1 MAEPS
6 ANAGLSLASATA
18 DLGPETM
25 LEVSQ
30 VTAGY
35 GRTMIV
41 RDVSISV
48 GQGEIVAIVGRN
60 GVGKTTL
67 MKAIIGL
74 LPLAHGRIA
83 FAGADVT
90 AAPAN
95 QRARQGMGYVPQGRG
110 IFPGLTVA
118 ENLEMGELINARAGG
133 ARPHDVAY
141 QYFPRLA
148 ERREQR
154 AGTLSGGEQAMLAIG
169 RVLVG
174 QPTLMLLDEPSE
186 GLQPNLVQ
194 QIGDDINRINREL
207 GTTVLFV
214 EQNIELVMSL
224 AQRGYVMDKGQ
235 VKTVLDAGQV
245 TDQAVLVGHLAV

>member
-1 MAEPS
+1 MRPAAAPGITGNEGVS
-6 ANAGLSLASATA
+6 S
-18 DLGPETM
+18 M

-30 VTAGY
+30 VTTGY

-41 RDVSISV
+41 RDVSLSV
-48 GQGEIVAIVGRN
+48 QPGEIVAIVGRN

-74 LPLAHGRIA
+74 LPLARGTIA
-83 FAGADVT
+83 FVGTSVSSL
-90 AAPAN
+90 PAN
-95 QRARQGMGYVPQGRG
+95 ERAQRGIGYFPQGRG
-110 IFPGLTVA
+110 IFPGLTVE
-118 ENLEMGELINARAGG
+118 ENLRMGALINAKAGG
-133 ARPHDVAY
+133 LRPLDIAF

-148 ERREQR
+148 ERRSQR
-154 AGTLSGGEQAMLAIG
+154 AGTLSGGEQAMLSIG
-169 RVLVG
+169 RVLIG

-194 QIGDDINRINREL
+194 QIGDDIKRINGEL

-214 EQNIELVMSL
+214 EQNIELVMNL

-235 VKTVLDAGQV
+235 VSAELSGPQV
-245 TDQAVLVGHLAV
+245 TNQDALIRHLAV

>member
-1 MAEPS
+1 
-6 ANAGLSLASATA
+6 
-18 DLGPETM
+18 M
-25 LEVSQ
+25 LDVSQ
-30 VTAGY
+30 VTTGY

-41 RDVSISV
+41 RDVSLSIQS
-48 GQGEIVAIVGRN
+48 GEIVAIVGRN

-74 LPLAHGRIA
+74 LALTKGTIA
-83 FAGADVT
+83 FAGKNVSAL
-90 AAPAN
+90 PAN
-95 QRARQGMGYVPQGRG
+95 DRAQRGMGYFPQGRG
-110 IFPGLTVA
+110 IFPGLTVE
-118 ENLEMGELINARAGG
+118 ENLDMGELINTKARG
-133 ARPHDVAY
+133 ARPVRKDIAF

-148 ERREQR
+148 ERRQQR
-154 AGTLSGGEQAMLAIG
+154 AGTLSGGEQAMLSIG

-194 QIGDDINRINREL
+194 QIGDDIKRINSEL

-224 AQRGYVMDKGQ
+224 AQRGYVIDKGQ
-235 VKTVLDAGQV
+235 VSAALSGSEATNQDVLIQ
-245 TDQAVLVGHLAV
+245 HLAV

>member
-1 MAEPS
+1 MT
-6 ANAGLSLASATA
+6 GHDIASS
-18 DLGPETM
+18 M
-25 LEVSQ
+25 LDVSQ
-30 VTAGY
+30 VTTGY

-41 RDVSISV
+41 RDVSLAI
-48 GQGEIVAIVGRN
+48 QPGEIVAIVGRN

-74 LPLAHGRIA
+74 LPLARGSISL
-83 FAGADVT
+83 AGTDISAM
-90 AAPAN
+90 PAN
-95 QRARQGMGYVPQGRG
+95 DRAHRGIGYFPQGRG
-110 IFPGLTVA
+110 IFPGLTVE

-133 ARPHDVAY
+133 LRPLRKDIAF

-148 ERREQR
+148 ERRSQR

-169 RVLVG
+169 RVLIG

-194 QIGDDINRINREL
+194 QIGDDIKRINDEL

-214 EQNIELVMSL
+214 EQNIELVMNL

-235 VKTVLDAGQV
+235 VSAALSGAEVTNQGVLID
-245 TDQAVLVGHLAV
+245 HLAV

>member
-1 MAEPS
+1 VGITLTPHPAEQ
-6 ANAGLSLASATA
+6 TA
-18 DLGPETM
+18 ARADAM
-25 LEVSQ
+25 LDVSH

-41 RDVSISV
+41 RDVSITIV
-48 GQGEIVAIVGRN
+48 PGEIVAIVGRN

-67 MKAIIGL
+67 MQAIIGL
-74 LPLAHGRIA
+74 LPLAQGSIA
-83 FAGADVT
+83 FAGRNVSAL
-90 AAPAN
+90 PAN
-95 QRARQGMGYVPQGRG
+95 DRAQMGIGYFPQGRG
-110 IFPGLTVA
+110 IFPGLTVE
-118 ENLEMGELINARAGG
+118 ENLEMGELINAKAGG
-133 ARPHDVAY
+133 DRPLDVPF

-148 ERREQR
+148 ERRSQR

-194 QIGDDINRINREL
+194 QIGDDIKRINAEL
-207 GTTVLFV
+207 RTTVLFV
-214 EQNIELVMSL
+214 EQNIELVMNL

-235 VKTVLDAGQV
+235 VSAALTASEVSNQDVLIR
-245 TDQAVLVGHLAV
+245 HLAV

>member
-1 MAEPS
+1 MPGPAAGS
-6 ANAGLSLASATA
+6 A
-18 DLGPETM
+18 M
-25 LEVSQ
+25 LDVSQ
-30 VTAGY
+30 VTTGY

-41 RDVSISV
+41 RDVSLAI
-48 GQGEIVAIVGRN
+48 QPGEIVAIVGRN

-74 LPLAHGRIA
+74 LPLTRGTISL
-83 FAGADVT
+83 AGT
-90 AAPAN
+90 NISTLPAN
-95 QRARQGMGYVPQGRG
+95 DRARRGIGYFPQGRG
-110 IFPGLTVA
+110 IFPGLTVE
-118 ENLEMGELINARAGG
+118 ENLEMGELINARMGG
-133 ARPHDVAY
+133 LRPLDVAF

-148 ERREQR
+148 ERRQQR

-169 RVLVG
+169 RVLIG

-194 QIGDDINRINREL
+194 QIGDDIKRINAEL

-214 EQNIELVMSL
+214 EQNIELVMNL

-235 VKTVLDAGQV
+235 VSAALTASEVSSQDA
-245 TDQAVLVGHLAV
+245 LIRHLAV

>member
-1 MAEPS
+1 MGVSPP
-6 ANAGLSLASATA
+6 ATA
-18 DLGPETM
+18 TM
-25 LEVSQ
+25 LDVSG

-41 RDVSISV
+41 RDVSLAIGS
-48 GQGEIVAIVGRN
+48 GEIVAIVGRN

-67 MKAIIGL
+67 MQAIIGL
-74 LPLAHGRIA
+74 LPLAKGSIA
-83 FAGADVT
+83 LEGKT
-90 AAPAN
+90 ISSAPADE
-95 QRARQGMGYVPQGRG
+95 RARLGIGYVPQGRG
-110 IFPGLTVA
+110 IFPGLTVE

-133 ARPHDVAY
+133 TRPLDIAF

-148 ERREQR
+148 ERRTQR

-174 QPTLMLLDEPSE
+174 QPSLMLLDEPSE

-194 QIGDDINRINREL
+194 QIGDDIRRINAEL

-214 EQNIELVMSL
+214 EQNIELVMHL
-224 AQRGYVMDKGQ
+224 AQRGYVMDKGA
-235 VKTVLDAGQV
+235 VSAELDGNGIKNQESLIRYLSV
-245 TDQAVLVGHLAV
+245 

>member
-1 MAEPS
+1 
-6 ANAGLSLASATA
+6 
-18 DLGPETM
+18 M
-25 LEVSQ
+25 LDVSH

-35 GRTMIV
+35 GRTLIV
-41 RDVSISV
+41 RDVSITI
-48 GQGEIVAIVGRN
+48 GAGEIVAIVGRN

-67 MKAIIGL
+67 IKAIIGL
-74 LPLAHGRIA
+74 LPLQTGTIG
-83 FAGADVT
+83 FAGANIS
-90 AAPAN
+90 ALPAN
-95 QRARQGMGYVPQGRG
+95 DRAQLGMGYVPQGRG
-110 IFPGLTVA
+110 IFPGLTV
-118 ENLEMGELINARAGG
+118 EDNLRMGELINAKAGG
-133 ARPHDVAY
+133 ARLPDVAF

-148 ERREQR
+148 ERRKQR

-169 RVLVG
+169 RVLIG

-194 QIGDDINRINREL
+194 QIGDDLKRINQEL

-235 VKTVLDAGQV
+235 VHAALTGAEV
-245 TDQAVLVGHLAV
+245 TSQTALIDYLAV